1 MVKHIKKIRRLLPSN
16 FFSVFDHF
24 VGMVRKGLNY
34 LNILKVYNKGTRSSI
49 GVTLMLL
56 FLSLNQ
62 CVRLSPYN
70 VLMRF
75 NLSEVH
81 LLWSYKTSVV
91 ELFCETS

>member
-24 VGMVRKGLNY
+24 VGMVLKGLNY

-49 GVTLMLL
+49 GITLMLL

-91 ELFCETS
+91 ELFCGTS